1 MVWGVD
7 RRSRE
12 RGLKGGSKRGSD
24 CSWVG
29 EWIEGVVVRFGLGFF
44 LAVGYGSIWL
54 WFVSFFFFFFPF
66 FLVVVGGDL
75 VPLLLIFFLVQW
87 WMGFFFFPFFLA
99 MVGSDLF
106 RLLLIFFVSDGGCGG

>member
-1 MVWGVD
+1 MDQRSCRSECGFLVWGVD

-54 WFVSFFFFFFPF
+54 WFVSFFFFFFSF
-66 FLVVVGGDL
+66 FSCG
-75 VPLLLIFFLVQW
+75 W
-87 WMGFFFFPFFLA
+87 W
-99 MVGSDLF
+99 
-106 RLLLIFFVSDGGCGG
+106 

>member
-1 MVWGVD
+1 MDQRSCRSECGFLVWGVD

-12 RGLKGGSKRGSD
+12 RGLKGGLKRGSD

-44 LAVGYGSIWL
+44 FCCGLWSDLAV
-54 WFVSFFFFFFPF
+54 VCEFFFFFFPF

-75 VPLLLIFFLVQW
+75 VPLLLIFFLVQR
-87 WMGFFFFPFFLA
+87 WMGFFFFSFFSCY
-99 MVGSDLF
+99 GW
-106 RLLLIFFVSDGGCGG
+106 